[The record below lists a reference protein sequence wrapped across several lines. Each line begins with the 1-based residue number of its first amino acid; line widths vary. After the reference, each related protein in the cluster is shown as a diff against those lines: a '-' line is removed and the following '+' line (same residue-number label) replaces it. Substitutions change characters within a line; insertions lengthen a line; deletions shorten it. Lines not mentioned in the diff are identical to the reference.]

1 MVVRIM
7 PTSFTIHDLDVPV
20 AKRLALYASRE
31 DKSINQSV
39 KELLAIALGV
49 TAKPKVKFA
58 NGLGRFRGSVPKR
71 DAASLLAFVS
81 AADFSKVEA
90 EDR

>member
-1 MVVRIM
+1 M

-20 AKRLALYASRE
+20 AKRLALYASRG

>member
-1 MVVRIM
+1 M

-20 AKRLALYASRE
+20 AKRLALYARRG

-49 TAKPKVKFA
+49 TEKPKAKFV
-58 NGLGRFRGSVPKR
+58 NGLGRFRGSVPAK
-71 DAASLLAFVS
+71 AAAALSAFV
-81 AADFSKVEA
+81 ADAEFSQVEE

>member
-1 MVVRIM
+1 M
-7 PTSFTIHDLDVPV
+7 PASFTIHDLDVPV

-49 TAKPKVKFA
+49 TKKPKAKFS
-58 NGLGRFRGSVPKR
+58 NGLGRFRGSVSRK
-71 DAASLLAFVS
+71 DAESLLAFVS
-81 AADFSKVEA
+81 DADFSKVEA

>member
-1 MVVRIM
+1 M

-20 AKRLALYASRE
+20 AKRLALYASRG

-90 EDR
+90 KDR